1 MRFSFVRAIGSLL
14 AFANWVA
21 FLTVTLL
28 IQEEAGDFTWLH
40 NLHWGSFLTDMS
52 GLFQLAAVPSGSV
65 WIVWLLLSLCF
76 AIVWLGYAFPQQGR
90 KKMAVSVITPT
101 TDPVDIRRG
110 AIESHPDIQEKL
122 KRLNRWLK

>member
-1 MRFSFVRAIGSLL
+1 MRFSFFRAIASLL

-28 IQEEAGDFTWLH
+28 IWEQAGDFAWIH
-40 NLHWGSFLTDMS
+40 QIHWRSFLTDLS
-52 GLFQLAAVPSGSV
+52 GLLQLSEVPSGSV
-65 WIVWLLLSLCF
+65 WVVWLLLNVCF
-76 AIVWLGYAFPQQGR
+76 SFVWLSGILRQDGPKNLSASAISAPR
-90 KKMAVSVITPT
+90 NMVA
-101 TDPVDIRRG
+101 IRQV